1 MFTKI
6 TSRILFAYSIP
17 LLFMIGLGVVVYSTT
32 MKAFKLEKEIA
43 LAEQG
48 IQEVDT
54 VTYAI
59 SKMVLNTKAYIIF
72 PKNQKYQN
80 LYQEE
85 YQNFQEKTTKLKPLI
100 TNPEERQLVDEI
112 IGEGNKWHDVSQQVF
127 KLVDAE
133 DIPAASKQIQSLEI
147 EKVDA
152 LREEMIERLE
162 SLLKEKLRTF
172 EESQRF
178 LVRLVVIGTILAAI
192 ATLII
197 GLLISWQ
204 LKNQMNRVIGAA
216 ENSSIQVTSSATE
229 ISASG
234 KQLEA
239 TITQQVSSTNEV
251 TATCQEIAANTSEL
265 VQTMGQV
272 ANLAQTTAHAAG
284 NSQQDLRRMEK
295 TMHQLADA
303 TASIS
308 SKLGL
313 ISEKAN
319 NINSVVTTITKVAD
333 QTNLLSLNAAIE
345 AEKAG
350 EYGAGFAVVAR
361 EIRRLADQTAVA
373 TLEIEHMVKN
383 MQSAV
388 SSGVMEMDSFNKEVG
403 HSVEDVQD
411 IGEQIA
417 QVIDQVQ
424 SLIPGF
430 SNVSQSMEEQSQGA
444 QQISEAMGQLSQ
456 SSRQTADALCETN
469 TALEQL
475 HDAAQGLQKEIYIF
489 REQI

>member
-1 MFTKI
+1 MFKKI

-112 IGEGNKWHDVSQQVF
+112 IAEGNKWHDVSQQVF

-192 ATLII
+192 TTLII

-251 TATCQEIAANTSEL
+251 TATCQEIAANASEL
-265 VQTMGQV
+265 VQTMGRV

-475 HDAAQGLQKEIYIF
+475 NDAAQGLQKEIYIF

>member
-17 LLFMIGLGVVVYSTT
+17 LFFMIGLGVVVYSTT

-48 IQEVDT
+48 IQEIDT

-59 SKMVLNTKAYIIF
+59 AKMVLNTKAYIIF
-72 PKNQKYQN
+72 PQNQKYQN

-85 YQNFQEKTTKLKPLI
+85 YQNFQENATKLKPLI
-100 TNPEERQLVDEI
+100 NNPEESQLVEEI
-112 IGEGNKWHDVSQQVF
+112 IAEGDKWHDVSQQVF
-127 KLVDAE
+127 QLVDAE
-133 DIPAASKQIQSLEI
+133 DIPAASQRIQSLEI

-162 SLLKEKLRTF
+162 GLLKEKLQTF
-172 EESQRF
+172 EKSQIF

-192 ATLII
+192 ATIII

-204 LKNQMNRVIGAA
+204 LKNQMNRVVGAA
-216 ENSSIQVTSSATE
+216 ENSSIQVTSSSTE
-229 ISASG
+229 IAASG

-239 TITQQVSSTNEV
+239 TITQQVSSTKEV
-251 TATCQEIAANTSEL
+251 TATCHEIAANAGAL
-265 VQTMGQV
+265 VQTMERV
-272 ANLAQTTAHAAG
+272 ANLAQATANAAG

-295 TMHQLADA
+295 TMHQLASA

-373 TLEIEHMVKN
+373 TLEIENMVKN

-403 HSVEDVQD
+403 HSVEDVRD

-456 SSRQTADALCETN
+456 SSQQTADALCETN

>member
-112 IGEGNKWHDVSQQVF
+112 IAEGNKWHDVSQQVF

-251 TATCQEIAANTSEL
+251 TATCQEIAANASEL
-265 VQTMGQV
+265 VQTMGRV

-475 HDAAQGLQKEIYIF
+475 NDAAQGLQKEIYIF

>member
-1 MFTKI
+1 MFKKI

-112 IGEGNKWHDVSQQVF
+112 IAEGNKWHDVSQQVF

-192 ATLII
+192 TTLII

-251 TATCQEIAANTSEL
+251 TATCQEIAANASEL
-265 VQTMGQV
+265 VQTMGRV

-361 EIRRLADQTAVA
+361 EIRRLA
-373 TLEIEHMVKN
+373 
-383 MQSAV
+383 
-388 SSGVMEMDSFNKEVG
+388 
-403 HSVEDVQD
+403 
-411 IGEQIA
+411 
-417 QVIDQVQ
+417 
-424 SLIPGF
+424 
-430 SNVSQSMEEQSQGA
+430 
-444 QQISEAMGQLSQ
+444 
-456 SSRQTADALCETN
+456 
-469 TALEQL
+469 
-475 HDAAQGLQKEIYIF
+475 
-489 REQI
+489 